1 MKYGTDGFRGPVDT
15 HVTSEFCLK
24 LGFHT
29 GCLLKDK
36 GYESVIIG
44 KDTRVSGYMLESA
57 LQAGFISAGI
67 DVKLAGPIPTP
78 AVSFL
83 TSTYSGQFGVV
94 ISASH
99 NPFQDNGIKFF
110 NRHGR
115 KISEEFENLITEKFN
130 LPIKPVPVSNL
141 GKAFRIDSATG
152 RYIEYCKSTLRGT
165 SNLRG
170 VTILVDA
177 AHGANYKITPMLLEE
192 LGAKVIRINCE
203 PDGFNINES
212 SAVLEEDKFKKYA
225 KEYEFD
231 FCAAVDGDG
240 DRLVLSDSS
249 GNVFN
254 GDDVIYTIA
263 KRNKSQSKDKS
274 DAVVGTDMTNQGV
287 VEALN
292 KIGIEFFRT
301 KVGDKYISRELVS
314 RDLNLGGE
322 TSGHIIQREFSE
334 SGDANIALIQS
345 LAALKELETTL
356 KDIQSKI
363 DYKPNILETIEVVDQ
378 KIIEN
383 KAFIDSMNS
392 IEKKFPKSRIS
403 VRKSGTEISKI
414 RVMVESCSNDEVK
427 TVLEEIKTLVV

>member
-115 KISEEFENLITEKFN
+115 KISEEFENLITEKIN

-152 RYIEYCKSTLRGT
+152 RYIEYCKSTLRGAT
-165 SNLRG
+165 NLRG
-170 VTILVDA
+170 STILVDA
-177 AHGANYKITPMLLEE
+177 AHGANYKITPMLL
-192 LGAKVIRINCE
+192 
-203 PDGFNINES
+203 
-212 SAVLEEDKFKKYA
+212 
-225 KEYEFD
+225 
-231 FCAAVDGDG
+231 
-240 DRLVLSDSS
+240 
-249 GNVFN
+249 
-254 GDDVIYTIA
+254 
-263 KRNKSQSKDKS
+263 
-274 DAVVGTDMTNQGV
+274 
-287 VEALN
+287 
-292 KIGIEFFRT
+292 
-301 KVGDKYISRELVS
+301 
-314 RDLNLGGE
+314 
-322 TSGHIIQREFSE
+322 
-334 SGDANIALIQS
+334 
-345 LAALKELETTL
+345 
-356 KDIQSKI
+356 
-363 DYKPNILETIEVVDQ
+363 
-378 KIIEN
+378 
-383 KAFIDSMNS
+383 
-392 IEKKFPKSRIS
+392 
-403 VRKSGTEISKI
+403 
-414 RVMVESCSNDEVK
+414 
-427 TVLEEIKTLVV
+427 